1 MIVITPSNRPPSA
14 VLAKGGLLFAL
25 PVLSPVVAFLALDHG
40 RVACVFIEDACPLA
54 DALQDRDDRL
64 PLLRQRV
71 FHPRRD
77 LVVGLALD
85 QAVGDEELEGR
96 SQDCVRLA
104 RLLRSSYRR
113 NSASGRYG
121 SVYESLYYFRVAED

>member
-1 MIVITPSNRPPSA
+1 MSPFILPPFCA
-14 VLAKGGLLFAL
+14 TYLT
-25 PVLSPVVAFLALDHG
+25 LS
-40 RVACVFIEDACPLA
+40 
-54 DALQDRDDRL
+54 
-64 PLLRQRV
+64 
-71 FHPRRD
+71 RRD
-77 LVVGLALD
+77 LVVGLD

-121 SVYESLYYFRVAED
+121 SVYESLYHFRVAEDIPTAQLTSLYEMNII

>member
-1 MIVITPSNRPPSA
+1 MYDKSKQYRV
-14 VLAKGGLLFAL
+14 FA
-25 PVLSPVVAFLALDHG
+25 G
-40 RVACVFIEDACPLA
+40 VFIEDACPLA

-77 LVVGLALD
+77 LIVGLVLD

-96 SQDCVRLA
+96 FMSHYIISEWQTIDPPR
-104 RLLRSSYRR
+104 
-113 NSASGRYG
+113 G
-121 SVYESLYYFRVAED
+121 

>member
-1 MIVITPSNRPPSA
+1 MYDKSKQYRV
-14 VLAKGGLLFAL
+14 FA
-25 PVLSPVVAFLALDHG
+25 G
-40 RVACVFIEDACPLA
+40 VFVEDACPLA

-77 LVVGLALD
+77 LVVGLD

-121 SVYESLYYFRVAED
+121 SVYESLYHFRVAED

>member
-1 MIVITPSNRPPSA
+1 MYDKSKQYRV
-14 VLAKGGLLFAL
+14 FA
-25 PVLSPVVAFLALDHG
+25 G
-40 RVACVFIEDACPLA
+40 VFIEDACPLA

-113 NSASGRYG
+113 NSASGASGRYG
-121 SVYESLYYFRVAED
+121 SIYESLYHFRVAED